1 MNTFLKRNRM
11 IKLLSAGW
19 IFAMMVIASVL
30 LFGVPSAEYDG
41 DIEMISGDSKLEM
54 TVIRVPSSNSLVI
67 VNSNSSMNETV
78 LTLISDTVTF
88 ISIDGYDMSCAVII
102 AGELRESAEES
113 TNVNNYVN
121 DGFL

>member
-19 IFAMMVIASVL
+19 IFAMLVIATVL
-30 LFGVPSAEYDG
+30 LLVFPSAECDG
-41 DIEMISGDSKLEM
+41 DIAMISGDSQLEM
-54 TVIRVPSSNSLVI
+54 TVIRIPSSNSVVI
-67 VNSNSSMNETV
+67 VNSNGSMDATV
-78 LTLISDTVTF
+78 LTLISDIATF
-88 ISIDGYDMSCAVII
+88 ISINGYDMNCGVII

-113 TNVNNYVN
+113 TNCNTYFN